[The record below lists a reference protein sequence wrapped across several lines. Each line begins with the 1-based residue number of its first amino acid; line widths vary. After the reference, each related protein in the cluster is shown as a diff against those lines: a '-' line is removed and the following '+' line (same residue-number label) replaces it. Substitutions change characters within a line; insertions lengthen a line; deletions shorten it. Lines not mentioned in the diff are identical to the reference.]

1 MEPETQRDPAARDR
15 ARRRRAQQV
24 QRRRLV
30 FGICVLGLIV
40 VISALVVGLPRGSN
54 TPTTTSSTGSQS
66 STTTSL
72 VAATYTANLTGAQ
85 SVPAVK
91 TEATASLAL
100 TYDPEAAA
108 LTFVLNVKGLTSP
121 SVATIYEGTAGTSG
135 APVLTLFAGP
145 SKKGVF
151 SGSLAEGTIKDA
163 DLTGPLQGKT
173 VGDLISL
180 VKAGN
185 AYVSVGNTSHPL
197 DAIRGQIK

>member
-1 MEPETQRDPAARDR
+1 MEPEIQRDPAARER
-15 ARRRRAQQV
+15 ARRRRVQQV

-54 TPTTTSSTGSQS
+54 T
-66 STTTSL
+66 STTTTTETAGTTTTTL
-72 VAATYTANLTGAQ
+72 VAATYTADLTGAQ

-100 TYDPEAAA
+100 TYDPDAAA
-108 LTFVLNVKGLTSP
+108 LTFVLNVKGLTNP
-121 SVATIYEGTAGTSG
+121 SVATIYEGTAGASG
-135 APVLTLFAGP
+135 AAVLTLFAGP

-173 VGDLISL
+173 VGDLIAL

-197 DAIRGQIK
+197 DAVRGQIK

>member
-1 MEPETQRDPAARDR
+1 MEPEIQRDPTAREQ
-15 ARRRRAQQV
+15 ARRRHARQV

-30 FGICVLGLIV
+30 FGVCVLGLIV
-40 VISALVVGLPRGSN
+40 VVSALVVGLSGNSG
-54 TPTTTSSTGSQS
+54 TSGTTSTTRSQA
-66 STTTSL
+66 STTTTL
-72 VAATYTANLTGAQ
+72 VAATYAADLTGAQ

-100 TYDPEAAA
+100 TYDPDAAA
-108 LTFVLNVKGLTSP
+108 LTFVLNVKGLTNP
-121 SVATIYEGTAGTSG
+121 SVATVYEGTPGASG
-135 APVLTLFAGP
+135 AAVLTLFAGP
-145 SKKGVF
+145 SKEGVF

-173 VGDLISL
+173 VGDLIAL

-185 AYVSVGNTSHPL
+185 AYVSVGNTSHPV